1 VIVEHL
7 RLFWLFARTSIQNDT
22 EYRADFFAQIL
33 VTLIGMGTQLA
44 AVWVIFR
51 QTPNLAGWSLPQVL
65 ALLGVY
71 NFMYGFIGAII
82 APNMRQVLEDVRQ
95 GTLDFALLKPIDS
108 QFLVSVRQFVIW
120 RLADI
125 ILGLAL
131 AIYASFQLASHAAP
145 GSASSFSLHQALLFP
160 LMLACGAVIVYAF
173 WLILATTSFWFIRID
188 NIEMIFWNLF
198 EAGRYPIDVYPLYI
212 RRFLTF
218 GVPLAFITTIPARA
232 LGGALQT
239 STVILAVL
247 LAAAMALVSA
257 WFWRVGLRRYGS
269 ASS

>member
-1 VIVEHL
+1 MEHV

-33 VTLIGMGTQLA
+33 VTLVSIGAQLA
-44 AVWVIFR
+44 AVGVIFR
-51 QTPNLAGWSLPQVL
+51 HTPELAGWSLPQVL

-71 NFMYGFIGAII
+71 NFMYGFIGAVI
-82 APNMRQVLEDVRQ
+82 APNMRQLLEDVRQ
-95 GTLDFALLKPIDS
+95 GTLDFALLKPVNS

-120 RLADI
+120 RLSDI
-125 ILGLAL
+125 LLGIGL
-131 AIYASFQLASHAAP
+131 AIYASVQLSHQI
-145 GSASSFSLHQALLFP
+145 SLREALLFP
-160 LMLACGAVIVYAF
+160 AVLVCGAVIVYSF
-173 WLILATTSFWFIRID
+173 WLMLATTAFWFTRID
-188 NIEMIFWNLF
+188 NIEMIFWNIF

-232 LGGALQT
+232 LSGGLPASTLLQ
-239 STVILAVL
+239 AVL
-247 LAAAMALVSA
+247 LAAAMALVSG
-257 WFWRVGLRRYGS
+257 WFWRLGLRRYGS